1 MLHIDLPT
9 RAEIEALANH
19 RGAAAVSIYLST
31 SPLPQASNGD
41 RIELKNL
48 AKAAIAEMEQSGT
61 DKRDVRAI
69 EDSVEALIGDDDFW
83 ADQAN
88 SLAIFAT
95 PQSIRTFRLGNKL
108 ANTIE
113 VSDRFLIK
121 PILRAVTFP
130 HNAYVLAISMG
141 AVRLIEVSADLP
153 PHEVS
158 VPGLPDGAA
167 DAAGRSS
174 HIERKGNMASG
185 ESTSE
190 SALLIRYSR
199 AVDHA
204 LRPVLAGHT
213 RPLIIAAAEPM
224 ASIFRSVCS
233 YPHVADEVMPGTADR
248 TSDHE
253 IAAAARAT
261 LDRIYSSEITAFGEV
276 FSSRSTQD
284 RATSDLGRA
293 ARAATFG
300 AVETL
305 IVDMD
310 AEVPGFVSDDDGAIT
325 YAKAADGVNYSVTD
339 EIARRALLS
348 GARVIAARRE
358 DVPGGHELAA
368 VLRYPI

>member
-9 RAEIEALANH
+9 RTEIEVLAKYRGTSAVSLYLATTPLTQAALA
-19 RGAAAVSIYLST
+19 
-31 SPLPQASNGD
+31 D

-48 AKAAIAEMEQSGT
+48 VKTAVAEMEQCGT
-61 DKRDVRAI
+61 DKRAIRAI
-69 EDSVEALIGDDDFW
+69 EESIEALIGDDDFW
-83 ADQAN
+83 VDQAN

-95 PQSIRTFRLGNKL
+95 PESIRTFRLANRL
-108 ANTIE
+108 ANAVE

-121 PILRAVTFP
+121 PLIRAVTFP

-141 AVRLIEVSADLP
+141 AVRLIEVSASLP

-158 VPGLPDGAA
+158 VPGLPEGAA

-174 HIERKGNMASG
+174 HTERKGNMASG

-190 SALLIRYSR
+190 SALLTRYSR
-199 AVDHA
+199 AVDRA
-204 LRPVLAGHT
+204 LRPVLVGHT

-233 YPHVADEVMPGTADR
+233 YPHVAAEVIPGNADH
-248 TSDHE
+248 TPDHE
-253 IAAAARAT
+253 IVAAARVV
-261 LDRIYSSEITAFGEV
+261 LDRIYSSEIDAFGEI
-276 FSSRSTQD
+276 FSSRSTHG
-284 RATSDLGRA
+284 RATCDLGRA

-300 AVETL
+300 AVEAL

-310 AEVPGFVSDDDGAIT
+310 ASVPGFVGEDDGAVT
-325 YAKAADGVNYSVTD
+325 YSKETDGVNYSVTD
-339 EIARRALLS
+339 EIARRALLT

-358 DVPGGHELAA
+358 DIPGGNELAA